1 MPRRDSDLL
10 KSWNQ
15 NGLTIGRGEEI
26 LAADKRGW
34 TPIRKNCLVLS
45 ALIGVYRRLTCLLFA
60 IPPSASTGARR
71 DFWKRW
77 LSQIPRGA
85 NKAGRPQEFRDSSR
99 HTLAANED
107 CVGMG
112 A

>member
-1 MPRRDSDLL
+1 MPTVPARIGTTERDCRDSDRL

-15 NGLTIGRGEEI
+15 NDLTIGRDEEI

-34 TPIRKNCLVLS
+34 APIRKNRLVLS

-71 DFWKRW
+71 DF
-77 LSQIPRGA
+77 LETVAQS
-85 NKAGRPQEFRDSSR
+85 DSSGR
-99 HTLAANED
+99 Q
-107 CVGMG
+107 
-112 A
+112 